1 MYYMGFTY
9 REAYDL
15 AIWQREW
22 FLDRLNKEITKT
34 NEANG
39 GQGASTRAAHQN
51 DPGTRSMQG
60 RHRSQVPARLRRF
73 T

>member
-1 MYYMGFTY
+1 MGFTY
-9 REAYDL
+9 KEGYNL

-22 FLDRLNKEITKT
+22 FLERLNKEITKT
-34 NEANG
+34 SEAND

-51 DPGTRSMQG
+51 DPSTRAMQG